1 MNRIE
6 RTLDL
11 HRNGG
16 LSCSQAILSA
26 FGEHL
31 GIDQK
36 SAKMLGRPWAGGIG
50 HLAQTCGY
58 LTGAVLVLAKAY
70 DDEDEDKSRKN
81 IDQAIRELFRRFEGR
96 RGTILCKK
104 LLGADMT
111 TEEGIKKI
119 LEEEL
124 VAKHCYGPGG
134 IGQDVAEILE
144 ELI

>member
-16 LSCSQAILSA
+16 MSCSQAILTA

-31 GIDQK
+31 GIDKK

-70 DDEDEDKSRKN
+70 DDEDENKSRNN
-81 IDQAIRELFRRFEGR
+81 IDLAIRELFQRFEAR
-96 RGTILCKK
+96 RGTTLCKN
-104 LLGADMT
+104 LLSADMT

-124 VAKHCYGPGG
+124 VAKHCYGAGG

-144 ELI
+144 ELV

>member
-81 IDQAIRELFRRFEGR
+81 IDQAIRMLFQRFEAR
-96 RGTILCKK
+96 RGTILCKN

-124 VAKHCYGPGG
+124 VAKHCYGAGG